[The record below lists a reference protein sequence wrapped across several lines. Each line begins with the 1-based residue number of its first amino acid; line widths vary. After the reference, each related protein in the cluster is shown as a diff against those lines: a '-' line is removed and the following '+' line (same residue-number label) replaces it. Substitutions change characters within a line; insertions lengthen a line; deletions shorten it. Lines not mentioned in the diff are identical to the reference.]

1 MQSNDQTPYTTKT
14 NFWWILKMALRDSR
28 KNKSRLL
35 LFISSIVLGI
45 ASMVAI
51 SSFSDN
57 LKTDIDLQAAE
68 LIGADLVVDSR
79 KELSQEAQHL
89 VDSLKSASSAFA
101 EEKSFASM
109 ALFEKNGGNRLVDIR
124 ALGGNFPFYGK
135 LETVPESAESSF
147 RSGRNALVDKTLML
161 QFNAEVGDQVVIG
174 NQKFTIA
181 GALTNAPGQSGISSS
196 VAPAIFIPLEYLE
209 STGLLQKGS
218 RVSYNF
224 YYQFPKTTDVDN
236 ILEKLDAPFELEG
249 LDGETIQMRKES
261 TGRSFEDLTGFLS
274 LVGFVALLLGCI
286 GVSSAIQI
294 YIREKLNSIAILRC
308 LGVSSRQAF
317 LIFLIQVA
325 GIGLIGSVLGAAL
338 GVLIQQL
345 LPVVL
350 QDLLPVAVS
359 NDLSILAIAKGIAL
373 GVFISIL
380 FALLPLIGIHTI
392 SPLNTLRLSYEENDG
407 RKNRYRTLVYG
418 LIILF
423 VLLFARMQLDGWFQT
438 LAFTAGVLLGFLI
451 LYGVSLLLVKL
462 VKKYFPHS
470 WSYLWRQ
477 GLSNLYRPNNQTVIM
492 VMAIGLGTAFIATLF
507 FVKALL
513 ISQLSFSAGSNQPNM
528 VLFDIQSSQKQ
539 KVLNLVNKENLPV
552 IQEVPIVTVQLE
564 SINGYNEAA
573 VRKDS
578 TIGLSPR
585 SFGRELR
592 VTYRDSIISSEKI
605 TDGLWIGEVGKG
617 DTARVSLE
625 KEYAERAGLKIGDH
639 LVYNVQGLMVPAI
652 VGSFREVDWN
662 RVQTNFRLVFPKGV
676 IDDAP
681 QFHVIM
687 TRTPNSEASAA
698 FQLAVVQQFPTVSI
712 IDLNLILTILDEIL
726 NKIGFVIQFMAA
738 LSILTGIIVLIA
750 SVMISK
756 YQRVR
761 ESVLLRTMG
770 ASRKQ
775 ILTIAAMEYLFL
787 GTLAASA
794 GIVIAL
800 LSSWAL
806 AVFSFELPFVPNIL
820 LILSLFVGVSA
831 LTVVIGIFNSTAL
844 LNRTPLEVLRKE
856 N

>member
-1 MQSNDQTPYTTKT
+1 MQNNDKLSYTTKT

-57 LKTDIDLQAAE
+57 LKNDIDQQAAA

-79 KELSQEAQHL
+79 KELSEGAQHL
-89 VDSLKSASSAFA
+89 VDSIKSISTAFA

-109 ALFEKNGGNRLVDIR
+109 ALFEKSGGNRLVEIR

-147 RSGRNALVDKTLML
+147 RSGKSALVDKTLML

-174 NQKFTIA
+174 TQKFTIA
-181 GALTNAPGQSGISSS
+181 GTLTNAPGQSGISSS
-196 VAPAIFIPLEYLE
+196 VAPAIFIPLEYLD

-224 YYQFPKTTDVDN
+224 YYQFPKITDVDN
-236 ILEKLDAPFELEG
+236 IVEKLDAPFELEG

-261 TGRSFEDLTGFLS
+261 TGRSFDDLTGFLS

-359 NDLSILAIAKGIAL
+359 NDLSAIAIVKGIAL

-392 SPLNTLRLSYEENDG
+392 SPLNTLRLSYEENDSP
-407 RKNRYRTLVYG
+407 KNKYKTLVYG
-418 LIILF
+418 LIVLF
-423 VLLFARMQLDGWFQT
+423 ILLFARMQLDGWFQT
-438 LAFTAGVLLGFLI
+438 LAFTAGVVLGFLI

-513 ISQLSFSAGSNQPNM
+513 ISQLSFSASSNQPNM

-539 KVLNLVNKENLPV
+539 EVLNLVNKENLPI
-552 IQEVPIVTVQLE
+552 IQEVPIVTVQLDA
-564 SINGYNEAA
+564 INGYNEAA

-578 TIGLSPR
+578 TLGLSAR

-592 VTYRDSIISSEKI
+592 ITYRDSIISSEKI
-605 TDGLWIGEVGKG
+605 TDGVWIGEVGKG

-625 KEYAERAGLKIGDH
+625 KEYAERAGLKIGDR

-662 RVQTNFRLVFPKGV
+662 RVQTNFRVVFPKGV

-687 TRTPNSEASAA
+687 TKTPDSETSAA

-712 IDLNLILTILDEIL
+712 IDLNLILTVLDEIL
-726 NKIGFVIQFMAA
+726 SKIGFVIQFMAA

-787 GTLAASA
+787 GTLAAST
-794 GIVIAL
+794 GILIAL

-806 AVFSFELPFVPNIL
+806 AIFSFELPFVPNIL
-820 LILSLFVGVSA
+820 LIIGLFVGVSA
-831 LTVVIGIFNSTAL
+831 LTVIIGIFNSTAL

-856 N
+856 D

>member
-1 MQSNDQTPYTTKT
+1 MQNNDKVSYTTKL

-57 LKTDIDLQAAE
+57 LKKDIDQQAAA

-79 KELSQEAQHL
+79 KELSENGQHL
-89 VDSLKSASSAFA
+89 IDSIKGISSASA

-109 ALFEKNGGNRLVDIR
+109 ALFEKSGGNRLVQIR

-147 RSGRNALVDKTLML
+147 RTGKSALVDKTLML

-174 NQKFTIA
+174 TEKFTIA
-181 GALTNAPGQSGISSS
+181 GILTNAPGQSGISSA
-196 VAPAIFIPLEYLE
+196 VAPAIFIPLEYLD

-218 RVSYNF
+218 RVNYNF

-236 ILEKLDAPFELEG
+236 ILEKLDAHFEEEG

-261 TGRSFEDLTGFLS
+261 TGRSFDDLTGFLS

-325 GIGLIGSVLGAAL
+325 GIGLIGSVLGAAF

-345 LPVVL
+345 LPIIL

-359 NDLSILAIAKGIAL
+359 NDLSVIAIVKGIAL

-407 RKNRYRTLVYG
+407 RKNKFRTLVYG
-418 LIILF
+418 LIVLFIL
-423 VLLFARMQLDGWFQT
+423 VFARMQLENWFQT
-438 LAFTAGVLLGFLI
+438 LAFTMGVLVGFLI
-451 LYGVSLLLVKL
+451 LYGVSILLVKL
-462 VKKYFPHS
+462 VKRYFPHS

-539 KVLNLVNKENLPV
+539 EVLNLVKKENLPI

-564 SINGYNEAA
+564 TINGYNEAA
-573 VRKDS
+573 VKKDS
-578 TIGLSPR
+578 TLGLSNR

-605 TDGLWIGEVGKG
+605 TDGVWIGERGDG

-625 KEYAERAGLKIGDH
+625 KDYAQRAGLKIGDR

-662 RVQTNFRLVFPKGV
+662 RVQTNFRVVFPKGV
-676 IDDAP
+676 IDEAP

-687 TRTPNSEASAA
+687 TRTPDSEISAA

-712 IDLNLILTILDEIL
+712 IDLNLILSILDEIL
-726 NKIGFVIQFMAA
+726 NKISFVIQFMAA
-738 LSILTGIIVLIA
+738 LSILTGIIVLVA
-750 SVMISK
+750 SIMISK

-787 GTLAASA
+787 GTLAAST
-794 GIVIAL
+794 GIIIAL

-806 AVFSFELPFVPNIL
+806 AIFSFELPFVPDIL
-820 LILSLFVGVSA
+820 LIIGLFIGVSA

-856 N
+856 D

>member
-1 MQSNDQTPYTTKT
+1 MQNNKT
-14 NFWWILKMALRDSR
+14 SSYHAGLNLGWILKMALRDSR

-51 SSFSDN
+51 SSFGDN
-57 LKTDIDLQAAE
+57 LKKDIDQQAAA

-79 KELSQEAQHL
+79 KELSENAQHL
-89 VDSLKSASSAFA
+89 VDSIKSISDAFA

-109 ALFEKNGGNRLVDIR
+109 ALFEKSGGSRLVEIR
-124 ALGGNFPFYGK
+124 ALGGSFPFYGK
-135 LETVPESAESSF
+135 LETVPESAESTF
-147 RSGRNALVDKTLML
+147 RSAKEALVDKTLML
-161 QFNAEVGDQVVIG
+161 QFNAKVGDQVVIG
-174 NQKFTIA
+174 NQRFTIA
-181 GALTNAPGQSGISSS
+181 GTLSNAPGQSGISSS
-196 VAPAIFIPLEYLE
+196 VAPAIFIPLQYLD

-218 RVSYNF
+218 RVSYNY
-224 YYQFPKTTDVDN
+224 YYQFPKITDVDN
-236 ILEKLDAPFELEG
+236 LLEKLDAHFEEEG

-261 TGRSFEDLTGFLS
+261 TGRSFDDLTGFLS

-294 YIREKLNSIAILRC
+294 YIKEKLNSIAVLRC
-308 LGVSSRQAF
+308 LGVSSKQAF

-325 GIGLIGSVLGAAL
+325 GIGLIGSVLGAIL

-345 LPVVL
+345 LPVIL

-359 NDLSILAIAKGIAL
+359 NDLSAIAILKGIAL
-373 GVFISIL
+373 GVLISIL

-392 SPLNTLRLSYEENDG
+392 SPLNTLRLSYEEDG
-407 RKNRYRTLVYG
+407 IHKNKFRTLVYG

-423 VLLFARMQLDGWFQT
+423 IFFFARMQLDSWFQT
-438 LAFTAGVLLGFLI
+438 LAFTAAVLIGFLI

-470 WSYLWRQ
+470 WNYLWRQ

-513 ISQLSFSAGSNQPNM
+513 ISQLSFSASSNQPNM

-539 KVLNLVNKENLPV
+539 EVINLVNKENLPI
-552 IQEVPIVTVQLE
+552 IQEVPIVTIQLE
-564 SINGYNEAA
+564 SINGYNESA

-578 TIGLSPR
+578 TLGLSAR

-605 TDGLWIGEVGKG
+605 TDGVWVGEVGAG

-625 KEYAERAGLKIGDH
+625 KEYAQRAGLKIGDH

-652 VGSFREVDWN
+652 VGSYREVDWN
-662 RVQTNFRLVFPKGV
+662 RVQTNFRVVFPKGV

-687 TRTPNSEASAA
+687 TKTPDSETSAA

-712 IDLNLILTILDEIL
+712 IDLNLILSILDEL
-726 NKIGFVIQFMAA
+726 LSKIGFVIQFMAA
-738 LSILTGIIVLIA
+738 LSILTGIIVLVA
-750 SVMISK
+750 SIMISK

-787 GTLAASA
+787 GFLAALT

-800 LSSWAL
+800 LSSWGL
-806 AVFSFELPFVPNIL
+806 AIFSFELPFVPDVL
-820 LILSLFVGVSA
+820 LIIGLVLGVSI
-831 LTVVIGIFNSTAL
+831 LTVLIGILNSSAL

-856 N
+856 D

>member
-1 MQSNDQTPYTTKT
+1 
-14 NFWWILKMALRDSR
+14 
-28 KNKSRLL
+28 
-35 LFISSIVLGI
+35 
-45 ASMVAI
+45 MVAI

-57 LKTDIDLQAAE
+57 LKKDIDQQAAA

-79 KELSQEAQHL
+79 KELSENGQHL
-89 VDSLKSASSAFA
+89 IDSIKGISSASA

-109 ALFEKNGGNRLVDIR
+109 ALFEKSGGNRLVQIR

-147 RSGRNALVDKTLML
+147 RTGKSALVDKTLML

-174 NQKFTIA
+174 TEKFTIA
-181 GALTNAPGQSGISSS
+181 GILTNAPGQSGISSA
-196 VAPAIFIPLEYLE
+196 VAPAIFIPLEYLD

-218 RVSYNF
+218 RVNYNF

-236 ILEKLDAPFELEG
+236 ILEKLDAHFEEEG

-261 TGRSFEDLTGFLS
+261 TGRSFDDLTGFLS

-325 GIGLIGSVLGAAL
+325 GIGLIGSVLGAAF

-345 LPVVL
+345 LPIIL

-359 NDLSILAIAKGIAL
+359 NDLSVIAIVKGIAL

-407 RKNRYRTLVYG
+407 RKNKFRTLVYG
-418 LIILF
+418 LIVLFIL
-423 VLLFARMQLDGWFQT
+423 VFARMQLENWFQT
-438 LAFTAGVLLGFLI
+438 LAFTMGVLVGFLI
-451 LYGVSLLLVKL
+451 LYGVSILLVKL
-462 VKKYFPHS
+462 VKRYFPHS

-539 KVLNLVNKENLPV
+539 EVLNLVKKENLPI

-564 SINGYNEAA
+564 TINGYNEAA
-573 VRKDS
+573 VKKDS
-578 TIGLSPR
+578 TLGLSNR

-605 TDGLWIGEVGKG
+605 TDGVWIGERGDG

-625 KEYAERAGLKIGDH
+625 KDYAQRAGLKIGDR

-662 RVQTNFRLVFPKGV
+662 RVQTNFRVVFPKGV
-676 IDDAP
+676 IDEAP

-687 TRTPNSEASAA
+687 TRTPDSEISAA

-712 IDLNLILTILDEIL
+712 IDLNLILSILDEIL
-726 NKIGFVIQFMAA
+726 NKISFVIQFMAA
-738 LSILTGIIVLIA
+738 LSILTGIIVLVA
-750 SVMISK
+750 SIMISK

-787 GTLAASA
+787 GTLAAST
-794 GIVIAL
+794 GIIIAL

-806 AVFSFELPFVPNIL
+806 AIFSFELPFVPDIL
-820 LILSLFVGVSA
+820 LIIGLFIGVSA

-856 N
+856 D